1 VRKRAPL
8 ALWLAPLALLLA
20 AAIVLVIGTY
30 TFLPPLVEGMVAR
43 NIQDGLGLEARPR
56 ADLRG
61 DPPPE
66 MLAGR
71 FSGGRISLG
80 AADLGGVRAER
91 VTLDL
96 DPFDLNLPASILSGT
111 IESEEPLSGTLRAE
125 VPEEEVS
132 RLTKAEA
139 DVPVRDIELEE
150 GRALVRSEVQVLGFD
165 VPVSVQGNL
174 ALRDGGLI
182 FVPRRVSAPVPQEL
196 AEQLLAGADFTYP
209 LGGLPY
215 GVEIVG
221 VEVTEDRL
229 VLSGEMERVP
239 IS

>member
-1 VRKRAPL
+1 VRKRRAPL

-20 AAIVLVIGTY
+20 AAIGLVIGTY

-111 IESEEPLSGTLRAE
+111 IESEEPLSGTLRTE

-132 RLTKAEA
+132 RLTKA

-174 ALRDGGLI
+174 ALRDGELI

-196 AEQLLAGADFTYP
+196 AEQLLAGADFAYP

-215 GVEIVG
+215 GVEITG
-221 VEVTEDRL
+221 VEVTEGRL
-229 VLSGEMERVP
+229 VLSGEIERV
-239 IS
+239 STS